1 MQNLPNYVLYPEF
14 KVLWLFSDAF
24 TTDKM
29 VLCTDFMQ
37 FVCLINDVRLKQ
49 VWTLWICSLVLSST
63 WYALLK
69 YGFYD

>member
-1 MQNLPNYVLYPEF
+1 MQNLPNYYVLYPDFQVESPLF
-14 KVLWLFSDAF
+14 RLMSSTVFLDIFSDAF

-49 VWTLWICSLVLSST
+49 V
-63 WYALLK
+63 
-69 YGFYD
+69 